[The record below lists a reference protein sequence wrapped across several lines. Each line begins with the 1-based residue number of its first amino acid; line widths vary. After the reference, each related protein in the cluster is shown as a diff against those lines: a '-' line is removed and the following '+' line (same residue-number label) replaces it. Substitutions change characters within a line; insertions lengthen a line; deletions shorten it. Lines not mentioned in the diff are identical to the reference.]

1 MEERF
6 HAVLDQEPMK
16 GSSKAGFHVW
26 CMILL
31 GMLVCSYTFIIAP
44 YYDAEFNQSEE
55 VNDSEMWLT
64 VNENGEY
71 IIHFVQNGELIEQ
84 IVEEKMISRMEAEMG
99 VREE

>member
-1 MEERF
+1 
-6 HAVLDQEPMK
+6 
-16 GSSKAGFHVW
+16 
-26 CMILL
+26 MILL